1 MPHAS
6 DDESILQPVP
16 YRSPNSPVR
25 TFSENN
31 QISNFAPSSGALPPR
46 ANHNSE
52 KINSV
57 DQLNSADQIN
67 SAIGTSTQY
76 MQDAEEFARIRAAE
90 RVALENTLTRI
101 KQAGEVTDFN
111 KPEISLTLTAPP
123 RTMSLTDIPLANA
136 GLQNTV
142 NVNDLPSELPSINTA
157 NLAVGNYQ
165 HHEIRGHQNL
175 AAMESIN
182 PVLNGPSRWED
193 PPLPD
198 SFTNN

>member
-1 MPHAS
+1 
-6 DDESILQPVP
+6 
-16 YRSPNSPVR
+16 
-25 TFSENN
+25 
-31 QISNFAPSSGALPPR
+31 
-46 ANHNSE
+46 
-52 KINSV
+52 
-57 DQLNSADQIN
+57 
-67 SAIGTSTQY
+67 

-111 KPEISLTLTAPP
+111 KPDISLSYTAPP
-123 RTMSLTDIPLANA
+123 RTMSLTDIPLSQAV
-136 GLQNTV
+136 QNTV
-142 NVNDLPSELPSINTA
+142 DVNELRMNDVPSGLPSINTA

-165 HHEIRGHQNL
+165 QHDFQHRPL

-198 SFTNN
+198 SLQNKQKE